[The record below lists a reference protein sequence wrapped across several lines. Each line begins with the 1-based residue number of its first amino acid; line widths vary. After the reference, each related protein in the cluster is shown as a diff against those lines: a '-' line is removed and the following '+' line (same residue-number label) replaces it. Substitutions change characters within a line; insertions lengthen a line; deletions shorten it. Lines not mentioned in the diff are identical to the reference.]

1 MSFID
6 LTGTTFGDL
15 EVIERDNS
23 KPSGSGYPVYWI
35 CKCKCGNLISIRSS
49 HLKNR
54 KNLNCGCNNERHSN
68 QISEDLVNQRFG
80 KLLVVKK
87 VNDNLGKGAR
97 WLCLCD
103 CGNEK
108 IILARYL
115 KESARSCGCLGN
127 SHGENLI
134 AEILINENIEFKT
147 QVSFKDLIGKE
158 KPLRF
163 DFGVYKNNQL
173 KYLIEYQGIQHFEP
187 IEHFGGKE
195 KFDILQEYDKL
206 KKEYCVRNNIE
217 IIYLNYQEEITKE
230 KIIKE
235 ELLNDR

>member
-6 LTGTTFGDL
+6 LIGVTFGDL
-15 EVIERDNS
+15 EVIERDTS
-23 KPSGSGYPVYWI
+23 KPSGSGCPIYWI
-35 CKCKCGNLISIRSS
+35 CRCKCGNLISIRSS
-49 HLKNR
+49 HLKSR
-54 KNLNCGCNNERHSN
+54 KKLNCGCNNEGHSN

-80 KLLVVKK
+80 KLLVIKK

-115 KESARSCGCLGN
+115 KESTRSCGCLGN

-187 IEHFGGKE
+187 VEHFGGKE

-206 KKEYCVRNNIE
+206 KKEYCARNNIE
-217 IIYLNYQEEITKE
+217 IIYINYQEEITKE
-230 KIIKE
+230 KIIKG